1 MNSPHSIS
9 IALLL
14 MIFTAIQSCRDPE
27 VEQKLDADLRLQ
39 VKALHEQRQLDQTIS
54 VVFKSIE
61 PLTDLHR
68 EVLKKQGIEI
78 MANIGQIYTAKLPAR
93 SLYDLAKMR
102 FVESIQGSRQL
113 KIQPPDSSGQIQK
126 F

>member
-1 MNSPHSIS
+1 MNTPLSYGM
-9 IALLL
+9 ALLL
-14 MIFTAIQSCRDPE
+14 VLLIAVQSCRDPE
-27 VEQKLDADLRLQ
+27 VEQKVDADLRLQ

-54 VVFKSIE
+54 VVFKSFE

>member
-1 MNSPHSIS
+1 MNTHFSYLT
-9 IALLL
+9 ALLL
-14 MIFTAIQSCRDPE
+14 IFVAIQSCRDPE
-27 VEQKLDADLRLQ
+27 VEQKVDADLRLQ
-39 VKALHEQRQLDQTIS
+39 VKTLYEQRQLDQSIS
-54 VVFKSIE
+54 VVFKSFE

-78 MANIGQIYTAKLPAR
+78 TANIGQIYTAKLPAR

-102 FVESIQGSRQL
+102 FVESIQGSRPL
-113 KIQPPDSSGQIQK
+113 KIEPPDSTEQIRK

>member
-1 MNSPHSIS
+1 VNTHFSYLT
-9 IALLL
+9 ALLL
-14 MIFTAIQSCRDPE
+14 IFVAIQSCRDPE
-27 VEQKLDADLRLQ
+27 VEQKVDADLRLQ
-39 VKALHEQRQLDQTIS
+39 VKTLYEQRQLDQSIS
-54 VVFKSIE
+54 VVFKSFE

-78 MANIGQIYTAKLPAR
+78 TANIGQIYTAKLPAR

-102 FVESIQGSRQL
+102 FVESIQGSRPL
-113 KIQPPDSSGQIQK
+113 KIEPPDSTEQIRK

>member
-1 MNSPHSIS
+1 MNTHFSYLT
-9 IALLL
+9 ALLL
-14 MIFTAIQSCRDPE
+14 IFIAIQSCRDPE
-27 VEQKLDADLRLQ
+27 VEQKVDADLRLQ
-39 VKALHEQRQLDQTIS
+39 VKALYEQRQLDQSIS
-54 VVFKSIE
+54 VVFKSFE

-113 KIQPPDSSGQIQK
+113 KIEPPDSTEQIRK